1 VKIIA
6 RISTDRLLVEMTER
20 EIANVA
26 GHISERHLAAH
37 QWEHKRDQEPLRIGT
52 EYKVSLA
59 WDRLQQQAKAAEQLE
74 GVSKTLAALSDLVT
88 QTKVQFTNA
97 TVATEGNGGAQ

>member
-1 VKIIA
+1 MKIIA
-6 RISTDRLLVEMTER
+6 RINTDKLLVEMTER

-26 GHISERHLAAH
+26 GHISERDLVNH
-37 QWEHKRDQEPLRIGT
+37 QWEHKRDQEPLRVGA
-52 EYKVSLA
+52 EYKVSPA
-59 WDRLQQQAKAAEQLE
+59 WDRLQQQAKAAEQIE

-97 TVATEGNGGAQ
+97 TTAKEASGGAA